1 MIIKAP
7 SCCNNPSVVGTV
19 ATADSNL
26 TPLAIGGCKF
36 YGNLF
41 STEGIKFVGFWR
53 QGRQSFVPESRI
65 VWLDK
70 IKEESEEKVKELEY
84 EH

>member
-7 SCCNNPSVVGTV
+7 PCCNNPAVVGLV

-36 YGNLF
+36 CGNLF
-41 STEGIKFVGFWR
+41 STEGIKFVGYWS
-53 QGRQSFVPESRI
+53 QGRPRFVAESRI

-70 IKEESEEKVKELEY
+70 LKEESEEKVKELEF